1 MHLRKLRTEDAP
13 LMHEWMQDP
22 FVVRDMQTD
31 FASKTLEDCL
41 RFIEAAKDDA
51 DNLNLAIADT
61 DDVYMG
67 TVSLKHIHDGSAEF
81 AITVRRSAMGKGY
94 AQFAMHEILRIAF
107 EERGLDFVYWCVDPV
122 NARAVRFYE
131 KGGFKRV
138 SAAVLPVKLSYT
150 EEQIR
155 TFIWF
160 LVTRTPE
167 EDGRNKE
174 GA

>member
-41 RFIEAAKDDA
+41 RFIEASKDDSI
-51 DNLNLAIADT
+51 NLNLAIADEQ
-61 DDVYMG
+61 DVYMG
-67 TVSLKHIHDGSAEF
+67 TVSLKHIQEQSAEF

-107 EERGLDFVYWCVDPV
+107 EEKGLSFVYWCVDPA

-131 KGGFKRV
+131 KSGFQRV
-138 SAAVLPVKLSYT
+138 SYAELPVTLAYS
-150 EEQIR
+150 EEQIQA
-155 TFIWF
+155 FYWF
-160 LVTRTPE
+160 LVMEVPGNLNRRK
-167 EDGRNKE
+167 DL
-174 GA
+174 